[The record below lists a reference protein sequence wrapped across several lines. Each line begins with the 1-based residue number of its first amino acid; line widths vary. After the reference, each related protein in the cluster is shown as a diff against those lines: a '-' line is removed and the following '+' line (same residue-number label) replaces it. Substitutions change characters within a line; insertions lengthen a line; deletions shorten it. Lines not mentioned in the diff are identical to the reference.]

1 MGDDGRVLP
10 DIDVPVIRD
19 GKGLIAFIMFLLFII
34 LMYLVYLKPINRPDP
49 TICGLS
55 KAFAYSII
63 VWIYGMIAVFYAALE
78 GWR

>member
-1 MGDDGRVLP
+1 MEDEGRVLE
-10 DIDVPVIRD
+10 DIEVPVIRD
-19 GKGLIAFIMFLLFII
+19 AKGFIALVLFVLFII
-34 LMYLVYLKPINRPDP
+34 LMYLVYLKPINKPDP
-49 TICGLS
+49 SILGLS